1 MFAPLSPTS
10 SFPDTCCSV
19 RDLFLDCLRECFA
32 MKRVPFNTSLINDLM
47 KRRDRHWNVQ
57 RELGCSF
64 AQLCQVGSGRGCVRE
79 Y

>member
-1 MFAPLSPTS
+1 
-10 SFPDTCCSV
+10 
-19 RDLFLDCLRECFA
+19 